1 MKTAQDFMLEIPVLK
16 YNDQITKAR
25 QILRDD
31 RFREVY
37 VVDAKK
43 NLLGYIDLTDGLRVT
58 ATKSNITVEGFIKEA
73 PVAGPEDPIE
83 KVAGKMREYKTD
95 SIAVVDPGLR
105 IIGGVL
111 LSDVFPVLISRNEL
125 HGMVDSY
132 MSRDV
137 TSASPTDTIQKVYTM
152 IVESGF
158 SAFPVVKKKRLV
170 GFISRRDLIRTRRV
184 QSVIAHHAHTTIDAI
199 MSKDVVTIGPD
210 EPISAAAELLVKHDV
225 SCLPV
230 IEKDSMIGIVDR
242 HDVLSGMFSKRSSG
256 NGKKKL

>member
-1 MKTAQDFMLEIPVLK
+1 MKTAQDFMVEIPVLK

-37 VVDAKK
+37 VIDAKK

-58 ATKSNITVEGFIKEA
+58 ATKSNVTIEGYVKEA
-73 PVAGPEDPIE
+73 PVVGPSDTIE
-83 KVAGKMREYKTD
+83 TVAGKMREYEMD
-95 SIAVVDPGLR
+95 SVAVVHPSPHIL
-105 IIGGVL
+105 GGVL

-125 HGMVDSY
+125 HGTVAGS

-158 SAFPVVKKKRLV
+158 SAFPVSKKKRLV
-170 GFISRRDLIRTRRV
+170 GFISRRDLIRKQRV
-184 QSVIAHHAHTTIDAI
+184 RSVIAHHAQTTIETL
-199 MSKDVVTIGPD
+199 MTKDVVTIGPD

-225 SCLPV
+225 SRIPV
-230 IEKDSMIGIVDR
+230 IEKDSIVGIVDR
-242 HDVLSGMFSKRSSG
+242 HDVLLSLFGKRS
-256 NGKKKL
+256 

>member
-1 MKTAQDFMLEIPVLK
+1 MKTAQDFMVEIPVLK

-37 VVDAKK
+37 VVDSKK

-58 ATKSNITVEGFIKEA
+58 ATKSNVTVEGYVKEA
-73 PVAGPEDPIE
+73 PIINPSDTIE
-83 KVAGKMREYKTD
+83 QVAGKMREYEMD
-95 SIAVVDPGLR
+95 SVAVVHPSPH

-125 HGMVDSY
+125 HGTVAGY
-132 MSRDV
+132 MSKDV

-158 SAFPVVKKKRLV
+158 SAFPVAKKKRLV
-170 GFISRRDLIRTRRV
+170 GFISRRDLIRKQRV
-184 QSVIAHHAHTTIDAI
+184 RSVISHHAQTTIETL
-199 MSKDVVTIGPD
+199 MTKDVVTISPD

-225 SCLPV
+225 SRLPV
-230 IEKDSMIGIVDR
+230 VEKDNIVGIVDR
-242 HDVLSGMFSKRSSG
+242 HDVLLSLFGKRS
-256 NGKKKL
+256 